1 LTGVVEAGQMHS
13 ELEKDEVEFCRLL
26 LKTGALK
33 FGTFRLTSGRLSP
46 YYVDLRSVPS
56 YPEPFR
62 KVIGLYERLVKQ
74 KVGLDKF
81 DRISCVPTSGLLFAS
96 TLAFNLSKPILYARK
111 EKKEYGRQR
120 RIEGVMIPGD
130 RVIVVDD
137 LVTTG
142 RSLVDA
148 TEALRAEGGVV
159 TDALAL
165 IDREEGGRER
175 LSEIGVRLNV
185 FMKIS
190 DIAERLY
197 KLGVIEEERY
207 QEILTQISTK
217 KECID

>member
-1 LTGVVEAGQMHS
+1 MTEVAETGQMLS
-13 ELEKDEVEFCRLL
+13 EPEKDEVEFCRLL

-33 FGTFRLTSGRLSP
+33 FGTFKLTSGKLSP

-62 KVIGLYERLVKQ
+62 KVIEIYERLAKQ
-74 KVGLDKF
+74 KVGLDRF

-96 TLAFNLSKPILYARK
+96 VLAFNLSKPILYARK
-111 EKKEYGRQR
+111 EKKAYGRQR
-120 RIEGVMIPGD
+120 RIEGVMVPGD
-130 RVIVVDD
+130 RIIIVDD

-175 LSEIGVRLNV
+175 LREIGVRLNM
-185 FMKIS
+185 FMRIS
-190 DIAERLY
+190 QIAGRLY
-197 KLGVIEEERY
+197 ELGVIEEGRY
-207 QEILTQISTK
+207 QEILAQISTK
-217 KECID
+217 QEGLD